1 MGESNMTHMKRAL
14 NEAYQNLQSLHF
26 CLSQREKEILFWLAE
41 GKSNWDVSVILGI
54 SERTIRFHIKNV
66 MKKLNAVNRTHAVA
80 IAICEKLIDPRQ
92 ADPSKTVEFSPGET
106 AK

>member
-1 MGESNMTHMKRAL
+1 MKRSL
-14 NEAYQNLQSLHF
+14 NEVYQKLKSLNY
-26 CLSQREKEILFWLAE
+26 CLSAREKEILFWLAE

-80 IAICEKLIDPRQ
+80 IAICENIIDPRQ
-92 ADPSKTVEFSPGET
+92 NDPSVHVEFSSGESV
-106 AK
+106 K

>member
-1 MGESNMTHMKRAL
+1 MEEVNMTHMKRAL
-14 NEAYQNLQSLHF
+14 NDAYQKLQSLNF
-26 CLSQREKEILFWLAE
+26 CLSKREKEILFWLAE

-80 IAICEKLIDPRQ
+80 IAICENIIDPRQ
-92 ADPSKTVEFSPGET
+92 NNPSGTVEFSSGET
-106 AK
+106 VK